1 VELARTSVDS
11 GSALAVLDTMIKVT
25 NRLAAEAGAA

>member
-1 VELARTSVDS
+1 VDS